1 MSRLLAALVA
11 LPALAVPQAQAQDP
25 PPRGRTNE
33 YGLNLHAVGSKSY
46 DFDGG
51 AAARNDGGAG
61 VSLSIA
67 RNLNNHFAI
76 GAEIAWSVF
85 NYRASVAPGSGN
97 AAAGFESDGDAE
109 TVALRLHAT
118 WYLLSRPITPFLT
131 AGVGVTFFDP
141 DFDRNPPANECWT
154 YPWYGQVCGDTAP
167 ENTLT
172 QLGYTAG
179 ASVRWDLPPTWG
191 YSGGFLRLL
200 VGGEWI
206 HFSEASSPVG
216 YVQVRADFGARF

>member
-1 MSRLLAALVA
+1 MKGRVLAGLLGLAA
-11 LPALAVPQAQAQDP
+11 LPALAQQPA
-25 PPRGRTNE
+25 PRGRSDE
-33 YGLNLHAVGSKSY
+33 YSVNLQVVGSKSY
-46 DFDGG
+46 AFEGG
-51 AAARNDGGAG
+51 ASARNDGGAG

-67 RNLNNHFAI
+67 RNLNDHFAI
-76 GAEIAWSVF
+76 GADAAWSAF
-85 NYRASVAPGSGN
+85 NFRADVVPGAGN

-118 WYLLSRPITPFLT
+118 WYLLSGPTTPFLT

-141 DFDRNPPANECWT
+141 EFDRPATANACWV
-154 YPWYGQVCGDTAP
+154 YPWYGQVCGAVPP

-172 QLGYTAG
+172 RLGYTAG
-179 ASVRWDLPPTWG
+179 AGVRMDLPHNW
-191 YSGGFLRLL
+191 GFLRLL

-206 HFSEASSPVG
+206 DFSNASSPVG